1 MKQKVGEF
9 SVAEARKIA
18 EKKVGQRHDERIG
31 LIAHAVPYIIVNLVL
46 WQNYLSSGG
55 GFPWPLFI
63 TAFWGIGMLSHF
75 LDFYYKHGKG
85 AKKREAEIEAEV
97 ARQYQL
103 AQMRADMM
111 EDEFADTELPK
122 RKRRLAL
129 SDDGELVDIEEYA
142 EYASMEAHETS
153 RQA

>member
-9 SVAEARKIA
+9 SVEEAREIA
-18 EKKVGQRHDERIG
+18 EKKVGQRHDERVG
-31 LIAHAVPYIIVNLVL
+31 LIAHAVPYFIVNLVV
-46 WQNYLSSGG
+46 WQMYLSSGG

-63 TAFWGIGMLSHF
+63 TGFWGIGMLSHF

-111 EDEFADTELPK
+111 EDEIVDTALPK

-129 SDDGELVDIEEYA
+129 GDDGELVDID
-142 EYASMEAHETS
+142 EYASMEAHETR